1 MLVFLNAR
9 YKDNQQSFF
18 NIPPTLALRFNT
30 GSGIHSFHL
39 HYERLVEKFHS
50 KLTLPVIPFII
61 VAILRVQHVPTV
73 FIVVLENALP
83 VFKCA
88 DDAHDVDNFA
98 FKKHTFTTGKIVFAS
113 PLHHKKPCGRFSA
126 HVHTNEIGAS

>member
-1 MLVFLNAR
+1 MLVFVSQDTEGEPTEFLNH
-9 YKDNQQSFF
+9 
-18 NIPPTLALRFNT
+18 PPTIVLRVNRS
-30 GSGIHSFHL
+30 SGIHSFQL

-50 KLTLPVIPFII
+50 KLTLPMIPFII
-61 VAILRVQHVPTV
+61 VAILRVQLLPTV

-98 FKKHTFTTGKIVFAS
+98 FKKHTFTTRKIVFAS
-113 PLHHKKPCGRFSA
+113 PLLRKQHHHVNKP
-126 HVHTNEIGAS
+126 H